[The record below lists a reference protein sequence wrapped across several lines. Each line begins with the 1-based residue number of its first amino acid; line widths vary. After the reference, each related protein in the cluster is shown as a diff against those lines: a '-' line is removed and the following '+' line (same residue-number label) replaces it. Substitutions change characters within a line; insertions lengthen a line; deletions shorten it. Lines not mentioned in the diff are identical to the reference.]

1 MRSETAPAIRL
12 EDYQPPAY
20 RIDKVYLDVQ
30 LDPAATTVKA
40 TLSFSRGDGTTD
52 GTPLVLDGD
61 ELILKGLKLN
71 GEDLPG
77 TAYSAAPDRLEIPNP
92 PAGPFELTLT
102 TELNPDANTK
112 LMGLYRS
119 SGTFCTQCE
128 AEGFRRITYFL
139 DRPDVLA
146 VYTTRLEAPKADCPV
161 LLANG
166 NPVET
171 GEIEGSGRH
180 YAVWH
185 DPHPKPAYLFAL
197 VAGDLAQVPGRFT
210 TVSGKD
216 VALNIYVEHG
226 KEALCGWAMD
236 SLKRSMRWDEEVF
249 GCEYDLDVFNIVAVS
264 DFNMGAME
272 NKGLNIFNDK
282 YVLADP
288 DTATDQDF
296 ANIEAVIAH
305 EYFHNWTGNR
315 ITCRDWFQLCL
326 KEGLTVFRDQEFSA
340 DMRSRAVKR
349 IADVSLL
356 KSHQFPEDAGPLAH
370 PVRPRTYHEINNF
383 YTATVYEKGA
393 EVVRMLKTLLG
404 DEKFRSGIDLY
415 FKRHDGEATTIEAF
429 LACFEDAAATD
440 LSQFAL
446 WYEQA
451 GTPVV
456 TVETAHD
463 PEGQTFSVSLSQ
475 EIPPVPGQKT
485 ARPAVIPLRFGLIGP
500 NGEDMDITVPPEGAT
515 VSGDILVLENSH
527 QEVTFRNIASP
538 PVLSLLRDFSA
549 PIRLSQNLTP
559 EELLFLAAQD
569 NDPFNRWQAV
579 QSLAMQDLVR
589 LAGLIREGKTGE
601 PSEDVIRVF
610 GSVLTDS
617 SLDAALQAQ
626 ALTLPSE
633 ADIAQELGK
642 NVDPDAIHAAR
653 QLLRKAVARA
663 HRGAFLPFVA
673 GLGAEGTYSP
683 DAEAAGKRALANRAL
698 HYYAVSG
705 ASDAA
710 QLVWDR
716 FSAADNMT
724 DRLAALTLLVHD
736 HMPQE
741 QAALDSYRYR
751 HEANSLAMDKWFMTQ
766 ATAPGDETLEKV
778 RALMSHPLYD
788 ANNPNRVR
796 ALLQSFATGNPT
808 QFSRPDGAGF
818 ELVAESVLAIDSRN
832 PQVASRLLTSFR
844 SWRALDPQRSALA
857 ESALLRVSSCE
868 DLSRDSRDIVDRT
881 LQ

>member
-12 EDYQPPAY
+12 EDYQPPLY
-20 RIDKVYLDVQ
+20 RIDKVALNVE
-30 LDPAATTVKA
+30 LAPGATRVTA
-40 TLSFSRGDGTTD
+40 TLEVSRQPGTEA
-52 GTPLVLDGD
+52 GAPLVLDGD
-61 ELILKGLKLN
+61 ELSLAGIKLN
-71 GEDLPG
+71 GEALAE
-77 TAYSAAPDRLEIPNP
+77 TAYAATAERLELASP
-92 PAGPFELTLT
+92 PADPFELTLV
-102 TELNPDANTK
+102 TELDPDANTK

-119 SGTFCTQCE
+119 SATYCTQCE

-146 VYTTRLEAPKADCPV
+146 VYTTRLEASKKDCPV

-166 NPVET
+166 NLTET
-171 GEIEGSGRH
+171 GDIDGTGRH

-197 VAGDLAQVPGRFT
+197 VAGDLAEVPDTFT
-210 TVSGKD
+210 TMSGKE

-226 KEALCGWAMD
+226 KESLCDWAMD

-249 GCEYDLDVFNIVAVS
+249 GREYDLDVFNIVAVS

-288 DTATDQDF
+288 ETATDQDY

-326 KEGLTVFRDQEFSA
+326 KEGLTVFRDQEFSS

-349 IADVSLL
+349 IADVRLL

-393 EVVRMLKTLLG
+393 EVVRMLQTLLG
-404 DEKFRSGIDLY
+404 EQKFRAGLDLY
-415 FKRHDGEATTIEAF
+415 FDRHDGEATTIEAF
-429 LACFEDAAATD
+429 LSCFEEASSTD
-440 LSQFAL
+440 LEQFSL

-456 TVETAHD
+456 SVETEYD
-463 PEGQTFSVSLSQ
+463 PDRKSFAVSLSQ
-475 EIPPVPGQKT
+475 EIPPIAGQKSSK
-485 ARPAVIPLRFGLIGP
+485 PAVIPLRFGLIGP
-500 NGEDMDITVPPEGAT
+500 NGEDMETGSVEGAN
-515 VSGDILVLENSH
+515 VAGDVLVLDKAH
-527 QEVTFRNIASP
+527 QDVVFHNVAAA
-538 PVLSLLRDFSA
+538 PVLSLLRGFSA
-549 PIRLSQNLTP
+549 PVRLNQPLHS
-559 EELLFLAAQD
+559 EELLFQAAQD
-569 NDPFNRWQAV
+569 RDPFNRWQAV
-579 QSLAMQDLVR
+579 QTLAMQDLVR
-589 LAGLIREGKTGE
+589 LAGLVRDGSEGT
-601 PSEDVIRVF
+601 PSEDVIGVF
-610 GSVLTDS
+610 ASVLGETQ
-617 SLDAALQAQ
+617 LDEALRAQ

-633 ADIAQELGK
+633 ADVAQEIGK
-642 NVDPDAIHAAR
+642 DVNPDAIHTARQMLRGAVAAR
-653 QLLRKAVARA
+653 IASSLV
-663 HRGAFLPFVA
+663 PFITDQSA
-673 GLGAEGTYSP
+673 GGTFSP
-683 DAEAAGKRALANRAL
+683 DAQAAGKRALANRCL

-705 ASDAA
+705 AADATD
-710 QLVWDR
+710 LVWSR
-716 FSAADNMT
+716 FASADNMT

-736 HMPQE
+736 HMPRE
-741 QAALDSYRYR
+741 EEALAAYRERHKDS
-751 HEANSLAMDKWFMTQ
+751 SLAMDKWFMTQ
-766 ATAPGDETLEKV
+766 ATVPGNETLDRVK
-778 RALMSHPLYD
+778 ALMSDPSYD
-788 ANNPNRVR
+788 AGNPNRVR
-796 ALLQSFATGNPT
+796 SLLQSFATGNPT
-808 QFSRPDGAGF
+808 QFARMDGAGF
-818 ELVAESVLAIDSRN
+818 ELIAESVLEIDKRN

-857 ESALLRVSSCE
+857 ESALLRISACE
-868 DLSRDSRDIVDRT
+868 NLSRDSRDIVDRT

>member
-12 EDYQPPAY
+12 EEYQPPAY
-20 RIDKVYLDVQ
+20 RIETVHLNVV
-30 LDPAATTVKA
+30 LDPAATRVTA
-40 TLSFSRGDGTTD
+40 TLSVLKQPDTPD

-61 ELILKGLKLN
+61 ELSLKQILLN
-71 GEDLPG
+71 GVPMDSG
-77 TAYSAAPDRLEIPNP
+77 DYSADASRLELKTP
-92 PAGPFELTLT
+92 PPVPFELTLA
-102 TELNPDANTK
+102 TEINPDANTK

-119 SGTFCTQCE
+119 SGTYCTQCE

-146 VYTTRLEAPKADCPV
+146 VYTTRLEAPKSDCPV

-166 NPVET
+166 NLSET
-171 GEIEGSGRH
+171 GDLDGGRH

-197 VAGDLAQVPGRFT
+197 VAGNLAEVSDSFT
-210 TVSGKD
+210 TASGKD

-226 KEALCGWAMD
+226 KEARCDWAMD
-236 SLKRSMRWDEEVF
+236 SLKRSMRWDEEAF
-249 GCEYDLDVFNIVAVS
+249 GREYDLDVFNIVAVS

-288 DTATDQDF
+288 DTATDQDY

-326 KEGLTVFRDQEFSA
+326 KEGLTVFRDQEFSS

-349 IADVSLL
+349 IADVRLL

-370 PVRPRTYHEINNF
+370 PVRPRIYHEINNF

-404 DEKFRSGIDLY
+404 ADSFRAGLDLY
-415 FKRHDGEATTIEAF
+415 FDRHDGEATTIEAF
-429 LACFEDAAATD
+429 LACFEEAAGRD
-440 LSQFAL
+440 LAQFAL

-451 GTPVV
+451 GTPIV
-456 TVETAHD
+456 TAETEYD
-463 PEGQTFSVSLSQ
+463 PDRKTFSLSLSQ

-485 ARPAVIPLRFGLIGP
+485 SKPAVIPLRFGLIGS
-500 NGEDMDITVPPEGAT
+500 NGEDMDVSAPEGAT
-515 VSGDILVLENSH
+515 VRGDVLLLEKAH
-527 QEVTFRNIASP
+527 QDVTFKDIASP
-538 PVLSLLRDFSA
+538 PVLSLLRGFSA
-549 PIRLSQNLTP
+549 PVRLNQHLEP
-559 EELLFLAAQD
+559 RELAFLAAQD

-579 QSLAMQDLVR
+579 QTLAMQDLVR
-589 LAGLIREGKTGE
+589 MTGLCRQGQEATC
-601 PSEDVIRVF
+601 SQDVLD
-610 GSVLTDS
+610 VLGAILQDA
-617 SLDAALQAQ
+617 SLDDALRAL

-633 ADIAQELGK
+633 ADIAQEIGK
-642 NVDPDAIHAAR
+642 DVDPDAIHAAR
-653 QLLRKAVARA
+653 TSMRKAIGTGFTAALREFA
-663 HRGAFLPFVA
+663 AGFASGAP
-673 GLGAEGTYSP
+673 YSP
-683 DAEAAGKRALANRAL
+683 DAASAGRRALANRAL
-698 HYYAVSG
+698 SYFVVS
-705 ASDAA
+705 ADPAA
-710 QLVWDR
+710 QSLVRDR
-716 FSAADNMT
+716 FATADNMT
-724 DRLAALTLLVHD
+724 DRLAALTLMVHD
-736 HMPQE
+736 DTSGKDE
-741 QAALDSYRYR
+741 ALEDYSQRFGG
-751 HEANSLAMDKWFMTQ
+751 NSLAMDKWFMTQ
-766 ATAPGDETLEKV
+766 ATAPGRGTVEKV
-778 RALMSHPLYD
+778 TALMNHPLYD
-788 ANNPNRVR
+788 AGNPNRVR

-808 QFSRPDGAGF
+808 QFARADGAGF
-818 ELVAESVLAIDSRN
+818 ELVAESVLKLDRIN

-857 ESALLRVSSCE
+857 ESALLSVSACE
-868 DLSRDSRDIVDRT
+868 ELSRDSRDIVDRT

>member
-12 EDYQPPAY
+12 EDYQPPLY
-20 RIDKVYLDVQ
+20 RIDKVALNVE
-30 LDPAATTVKA
+30 LAPGATRVTA
-40 TLSFSRGDGTTD
+40 TLEVSRQPGTQV
-52 GTPLVLDGD
+52 GAPLVLDGD
-61 ELILKGLKLN
+61 ELSLAGIKLN
-71 GEDLPG
+71 GEALAE
-77 TAYSAAPDRLEIPNP
+77 TAYAATADRLELASP
-92 PAGPFELTLT
+92 PADPFELTLV
-102 TELNPDANTK
+102 TELDPDANTK

-119 SGTFCTQCE
+119 SATYCTQCE

-146 VYTTRLEAPKADCPV
+146 VYTTRLEASKKDCPV

-166 NPVET
+166 NLTET
-171 GEIEGSGRH
+171 GDIEGTGRH

-197 VAGDLAQVPGRFT
+197 VAGDLAEVPDTFT
-210 TVSGKD
+210 TMSGKE

-226 KEALCGWAMD
+226 KESLCDWAMD

-249 GCEYDLDVFNIVAVS
+249 GREYDLDVFNIVAVS

-288 DTATDQDF
+288 ETATDQDY

-326 KEGLTVFRDQEFSA
+326 KEGLTVFRDQEFSS

-349 IADVSLL
+349 IADVRLL

-393 EVVRMLKTLLG
+393 EVVRMLQTLLG
-404 DEKFRSGIDLY
+404 EQKFRAGLDLY
-415 FKRHDGEATTIEAF
+415 FDRHDGEATTIEAF
-429 LACFEDAAATD
+429 LSCFEEASSTD
-440 LSQFAL
+440 LEQFSL

-456 TVETAHD
+456 SVETEYD
-463 PEGQTFSVSLSQ
+463 PDRKSFTVSLSQ
-475 EIPPVPGQKT
+475 EIPPIAGQKSSK
-485 ARPAVIPLRFGLIGP
+485 PAVIPLRFGLIGP
-500 NGEDMDITVPPEGAT
+500 NGEDMETGSAEGAN
-515 VSGDILVLENSH
+515 VAGDVLVLDKAH
-527 QEVTFRNIASP
+527 QDVVFHNVAAA
-538 PVLSLLRDFSA
+538 PVLSLLRGFSA
-549 PIRLSQNLTP
+549 PVRLNQPLHS
-559 EELLFLAAQD
+559 EELLFQAAQD
-569 NDPFNRWQAV
+569 RDPFNRWQAV
-579 QSLAMQDLVR
+579 QTLAMQDLVR
-589 LAGLIREGKTGE
+589 LAGLVRDGSEGT
-601 PSEDVIRVF
+601 PSEDVIGVF
-610 GSVLTDS
+610 ASVLGETQ
-617 SLDAALQAQ
+617 LDEALRAQ

-633 ADIAQELGK
+633 ADVAQEIGK
-642 NVDPDAIHAAR
+642 DVNPDAIHTARQMLRRAVAAR
-653 QLLRKAVARA
+653 IASSLV
-663 HRGAFLPFVA
+663 PFITDQSA
-673 GLGAEGTYSP
+673 GGTFSP
-683 DAEAAGKRALANRAL
+683 DAQAAGKRALANRCL

-705 ASDAA
+705 AADATD
-710 QLVWDR
+710 LVWSR
-716 FSAADNMT
+716 FASADNMT

-736 HMPQE
+736 HMPRE
-741 QAALDSYRYR
+741 EEALAAYRERHTDS
-751 HEANSLAMDKWFMTQ
+751 SLAMDKWFMTQ
-766 ATAPGDETLEKV
+766 ATAPGNETLDRVK
-778 RALMSHPLYD
+778 ALMSDPSYD
-788 ANNPNRVR
+788 AGNPNRVR
-796 ALLQSFATGNPT
+796 SLLQSFATGNPT
-808 QFSRPDGAGF
+808 QFARMDGAGF
-818 ELVAESVLAIDSRN
+818 ELIAESVLEIDKRN

-857 ESALLRVSSCE
+857 ESALLRISACE
-868 DLSRDSRDIVDRT
+868 NLSRDSRDIVDRT